1 MVTGNMKRLLL
12 LNKSPIEIFTMKL
25 VLAFFRMIR
34 LPNLFFIV
42 LTQFLFYFCIVSP
55 ILEEG
60 HLQPKINASL
70 LIILVIASVFIAAAG
85 YIINDYFDINIDNIN
100 KPQGNVVDKIVS
112 RRWAMALHFILSGT
126 GIVLSSYI
134 SWKTGLWYIIVSNFI
149 CVFLLFGYS
158 VSLKK
163 RLLSGNVVISL
174 LTAWVI
180 MILCLAEINL
190 FDLSDRNVLLAS
202 NKIIR
207 LGFIYAG
214 FAFIS
219 SLIREAIKD
228 IEDMQGDEKFG
239 CKTMPIVWGVN
250 AAKVY
255 IAVWL
260 IVLIAVVI
268 ILQVYIMQFHWW
280 WPVIYSIL
288 LIILP
293 LCFIFYRLF
302 RASGIKHYHRLS
314 TLTKLVM
321 LSGILS
327 MIFFYFYL

>member
-1 MVTGNMKRLLL
+1 
-12 LNKSPIEIFTMKL
+12 MKL
-25 VLAFFRMIR
+25 VLAFLRMIR
-34 LPNLFFIV
+34 LPNLLFIV
-42 LTQFLFYFCIVSP
+42 LTQFLFYTCI
-55 ILEEG
+55 ILPVLDSA
-60 HLQPKINASL
+60 HLQPVININLFIL
-70 LIILVIASVFIAAAG
+70 LIVASVLIAAAG

-112 RRWAMALHFILSGT
+112 RRWAMAWHFILSGS
-126 GIVLSSYI
+126 GIILSGYI
-134 SWKTGLWYIIVSNFI
+134 SWKTGLWYIVISNFI

-158 VSLKK
+158 ISLKK
-163 RLLSGNVVISL
+163 KLLSGNVLISL
-174 LTAWVI
+174 LSAWVI
-180 MILCLAEINL
+180 LVLCLSEMKFYNL
-190 FDLSDRNVLLAS
+190 TDPDFLLAS

-228 IEDMQGDEKFG
+228 IEDLEGDEKYG
-239 CKTMPIVWGVN
+239 CKTMPILWGVN
-250 AAKVY
+250 ATR
-255 IAVWL
+255 IFISVWL
-260 IVLIAVVI
+260 IVLIVVVS
-268 ILQVYIMQFHWW
+268 ILQVYVIPFHWW
-280 WPVIYSIL
+280 WPVVYSFL

-293 LCFIFYRLF
+293 LCLIFYRLF
-302 RASGIKHYHRLS
+302 KATTQKNYHSLS